1 MFDGLERTWKVG
13 ARAAYELFPSVLR
26 RNQLPSRLRKISASR
41 TLSHATIQQLSSGFT
56 FSSSTG
62 TTMAR
67 KVRVTCLPVIVHRCN
82 RSSLSLSFSLF
93 LSLSLSL
100 SLSLDDSIQK
110 PFTTN
115 KPFCNPRRIA
125 TRSHLCESCRCDSS
139 HRDASFYLDVYK
151 EDSQETTRSTTDG
164 ESLL

>member
-82 RSSLSLSFSLF
+82 RSSLSLS
-93 LSLSLSL
+93 
-100 SLSLDDSIQK
+100 LSLDDSIQK

-115 KPFCNPRRIA
+115 EPFCNPRRIA
-125 TRSHLCESCRCDSS
+125 TRSHLCESCRCDSP

>member
-67 KVRVTCLPVIVHRCN
+67 KVRVTCLPVIVYRCN
-82 RSSLSLSFSLF
+82 RSSLSLS
-93 LSLSLSL
+93 LSLSMILFKSL
-100 SLSLDDSIQK
+100 SRRMNS
-110 PFTTN
+110 
-115 KPFCNPRRIA
+115 FCNPRRIA
-125 TRSHLCESCRCDSS
+125 TRSHLYESCRCDSP